1 MNPETMKNTI
11 QVILEGLEALAL
23 KLKVPVEFLWSL
35 ALKQV
40 YVELFTVIIGSAI
53 LGVLIFLWVKLLKYG
68 LGKEENEVN
77 NRFSNNDEIT
87 ITIFISGAM
96 LIIFSIAA
104 VMFII
109 DIVPVALIN
118 PQWKALEILMK
129 MIK

>member
-77 NRFSNNDEIT
+77 NRFYNNDEIT

-96 LIIFSIAA
+96 LIIFFTIA
-104 VMFII
+104 VISII

>member
-11 QVILEGLEALAL
+11 QVILEGLEVLAL

-96 LIIFSIAA
+96 LIIFSTIA

-109 DIVPVALIN
+109 DIVPVTLIN

>member
-11 QVILEGLEALAL
+11 QVILEGLEVLAL

-77 NRFSNNDEIT
+77 NRFYNNDEIT

-96 LIIFSIAA
+96 LIIFFTIA
-104 VMFII
+104 VISII

>member
-53 LGVLIFLWVKLLKYG
+53 LGVLIFLWVKLFKYG

-96 LIIFSIAA
+96 LIIFSTIA